1 MYGHQFYQYP
11 IKKRIEF
18 LNGELRTGQYNS
30 LEELAADVFIEIEDL
45 KEELRK
51 DGYFFVPELKQFVRI
66 EVGQAG

>member
-11 IKKRIEF
+11 IKKRVEF
-18 LNGELRTGQYNS
+18 LNAELRTGRYNS
-30 LEELAADVFIEIEDL
+30 LNELAADIFIDIEDL

-51 DGYFFVPELKQFVRI
+51 DGYFFVPDLNQFVRL